1 MKINKDELKMLA
13 GKPDAE
19 LWSEIQA
26 LAKSHGYAL
35 PSAQP
40 RHEDIEKIRRA
51 LLGVEKI
58 SLSDAAKIMNGYK
71 KNN

>member
-1 MKINKDELKMLA
+1 MKINKEEMKKLA
-13 GKPDAE
+13 GKSDAE
-19 LWSEIQA
+19 LWAEIQA
-26 LAKSHGYAL
+26 IAKSHGYSI
-35 PSAQP
+35 PSSQP

-58 SLSDAAKIMNGYK
+58 SLSDAAKIMNSYK